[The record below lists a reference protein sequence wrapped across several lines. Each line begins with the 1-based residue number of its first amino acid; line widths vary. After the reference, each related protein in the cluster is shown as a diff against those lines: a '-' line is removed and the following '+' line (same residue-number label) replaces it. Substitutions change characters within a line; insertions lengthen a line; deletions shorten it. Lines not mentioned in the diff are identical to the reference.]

1 MCYAHKHPELPCPHC
16 YDEIT
21 DPIPP
26 ELDEYDRSAS
36 SSNSSTLSPLS
47 SLSSSPEGLTLLNYF
62 ELPPS
67 APTGIPDSYKREPS
81 LYTAPVGDHPSPLG
95 GMCAYPVKCGAHGQH
110 YCPKCFAFLEEKK
123 HVIFDA
129 DGDFSFAVPYP
140 VNPSH
145 HCDICSFDVYPCL
158 KKIPYTGPVFYGPQ
172 NSASIRAT
180 CSNLHCGHIC
190 CLNNATDDGLRSVIH
205 FYNLADLPSPLL
217 DRFRAMFPLPRFMRP
232 ISSLLTEPFLD
243 CMEYAFDASSMLYDK
258 SFVDHIPHDLQISW
272 CKTYVDWFHRH
283 FGPDLYFWNSLKLS

>member
-1 MCYAHKHPELPCPHC
+1 MPVVSRDTMCYAHKHPELPCPHC

-26 ELDEYDRSAS
+26 ELDEFDRSAS

-47 SLSSSPEGLTLLNYF
+47 SLSLSPEGLTLLNYF

-95 GMCAYPVKCGAHGQH
+95 GMCAYPVKCGAHIQH
-110 YCPKCFAFLEEKK
+110 YCHKCFAFLEEKN

-140 VNPSH
+140 VNP
-145 HCDICSFDVYPCL
+145 
-158 KKIPYTGPVFYGPQ
+158 
-172 NSASIRAT
+172 
-180 CSNLHCGHIC
+180 LH
-190 CLNNATDDGLRSVIH
+190 
-205 FYNLADLPSPLL
+205 
-217 DRFRAMFPLPRFMRP
+217 
-232 ISSLLTEPFLD
+232 
-243 CMEYAFDASSMLYDK
+243 
-258 SFVDHIPHDLQISW
+258 QIS
-272 CKTYVDWFHRH
+272 
-283 FGPDLYFWNSLKLS
+283 